1 MCWKSA
7 SLLEL
12 IWEKVH
18 QSYGSMM
25 IPTIGQ
31 ITGAVVNIILDPIL
45 IFGWGVIPEM
55 GVTGAA
61 IATVI
66 GQCFGAIITF
76 YGGWRRIPS
85 LAAMKAYAFHIYKLG
100 FPSIVMQSLYTVYI
114 YLLNVILAGFCD
126 EAITVLG
133 LYYKLQAFFWI
144 PLFAMQT
151 CIVPVLSYNYEKKL
165 YDRCHKIF
173 IDSLI
178 FSAISLTIF
187 S

>member
-1 MCWKSA
+1 
-7 SLLEL
+7 
-12 IWEKVH
+12 
-18 QSYGSMM
+18 
-25 IPTIGQ
+25 
-31 ITGAVVNIILDPIL
+31 
-45 IFGWGVIPEM
+45 M

-144 PLFAMQT
+144 PLFAI
-151 CIVPVLSYNYEKKL
+151 IV
-165 YDRCHKIF
+165 IF
-173 IDSLI
+173 LDLLGI
-178 FSAISLTIF
+178 T
-187 S
+187 